1 MIVDNS
7 FRLFT
12 NKTGLIWRVLLYQLT
27 CLVVLCGLAVACCYS
42 LFMELSANGFLAQMS
57 DFFTNNLFNFRVDQT
72 LSDINVL
79 AYSFWDI
86 LSANLGQL
94 LPLTIL
100 LVAIFGVLGSFL
112 FRLVDLP
119 ITECIYGHMGSCAKL
134 TFMGC
139 FIANLRR
146 SVKYSL
152 CRLITTTP
160 IDLAIVAAFFA
171 SLGLFSL
178 TGIVKTMA
186 PFLVILILFV
196 LITFRQSLFC
206 VWQASIVANNNKIWK
221 AFRENFR
228 LVIKNYKIALG
239 TSVLCVLLVFAINY
253 GCSVLTCGVSLLV
266 TIPATVI
273 FLAIVYNVIY
283 FHTTGLRYYIDKDR
297 IITPKKLEDQERLND
312 IKNLI

>member
-7 FRLFT
+7 FRLFA
-12 NKTGLIWRVLLYQLT
+12 NKTGLIWRVLLYQLV
-27 CLVVLCGLAVACCYS
+27 CIVVLCGLAVACCYS
-42 LFMELSANGFLAQMS
+42 LFMELSANGFLTQLS
-57 DFFTNNLFNFRVDQT
+57 EFFTNNLFNFRVDQT

-79 AYSFWDI
+79 VYSFSDI
-86 LSANLGQL
+86 LSANMGQL

-134 TFMGC
+134 NFMGC
-139 FIANLRR
+139 FIANLSR
-146 SVKYSL
+146 SVRYSL
-152 CRLITTTP
+152 CRLITTVP
-160 IDLAIVAAFFA
+160 IDLAIVTAFFA
-171 SLGLFSL
+171 SLGLFGL
-178 TGIVKTMA
+178 TGVVKTMA

-228 LVIKNYKIALG
+228 IVTKNYKIALG
-239 TSVLCVLLVFAINY
+239 TSVLCVLLAFAINY
-253 GCSVLTCGVSLLV
+253 GLSVLTCGVSLFV
-266 TIPATVI
+266 TIPATLI

-297 IITPKKLEDQERLND
+297 IITPKKLEDQERLSD